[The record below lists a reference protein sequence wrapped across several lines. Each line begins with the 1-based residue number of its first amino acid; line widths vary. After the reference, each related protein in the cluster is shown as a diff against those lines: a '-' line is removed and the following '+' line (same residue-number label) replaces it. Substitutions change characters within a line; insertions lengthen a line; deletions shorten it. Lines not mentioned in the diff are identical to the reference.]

1 MFNILEL
8 NLNSNLNSLIL
19 KTNLSCYVILVM
31 EFLGCHRTRT
41 VDSSDGALAF
51 TQCIN
56 SSGHCTDTC
65 YLGTVGSSDCVLSFL
80 FLLRFWPLKNILSC
94 HFGIM
99 RPRNV
104 YKDTLNNMISPFDH
118 VVMNHQNHTRTNDIW
133 GHVHY
138 NVLHFYLGARGGGRR
153 QTLGT
158 HSQACR
164 GRRGSPTCRVD
175 RGDEETPECAH
186 THGAESRKRPGLSW
200 GARVS
205 KLSSDSSGGEAGARM
220 TNSIVINITGLVKYC
235 NLVGSKLLVILIL
248 FLDSFVCIWI

>member
-56 SSGHCTDTC
+56 SSGHCTDAC
-65 YLGTVGSSDCVLSFL
+65 YLGTVGSSDGVLSFL

-164 GRRGSPTCRVD
+164 GRRGSPTCRAD
-175 RGDEETPECAH
+175 RGDEETPGCAH
-186 THGAESRKRPGLSW
+186 THGTESRKRPGLSW
-200 GARVS
+200 GWGCPSWAPTAAAVRPGRGW
-205 KLSSDSSGGEAGARM
+205 L
-220 TNSIVINITGLVKYC
+220 TLYITGLVKYC